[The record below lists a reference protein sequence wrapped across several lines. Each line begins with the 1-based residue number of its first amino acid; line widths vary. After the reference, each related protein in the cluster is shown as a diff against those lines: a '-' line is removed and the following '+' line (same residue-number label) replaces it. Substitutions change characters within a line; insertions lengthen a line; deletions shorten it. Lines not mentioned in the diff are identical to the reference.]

1 MKGCYMGYRVMGDVV
16 EEYLK
21 SFTAGYVKDG
31 KFIGTRYD
39 PKILLVLIR

>member
-1 MKGCYMGYRVMGDVV
+1 MGYRVMGYVV
-16 EEYLK
+16 QQYLQ

-39 PKILLVLIR
+39 PKILLILIR